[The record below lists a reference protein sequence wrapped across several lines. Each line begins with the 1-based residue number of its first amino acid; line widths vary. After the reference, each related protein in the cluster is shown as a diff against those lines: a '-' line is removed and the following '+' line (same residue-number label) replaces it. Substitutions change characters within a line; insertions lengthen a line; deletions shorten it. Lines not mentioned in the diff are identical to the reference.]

1 VKPVRANKEITLF
14 EFDCLVSDEAAFK
27 AGYESS
33 EYAHVQVVSGAAYG
47 YLKSLCLSDDS
58 ENRLL
63 QLRRRFNMEVL
74 QVQNYAGVIFTPDKT
89 QIEVLPKI
97 GKSFK
102 GEGTGKSERGYIKAR
117 QSLLIMLRA
126 LKGFSHI
133 QTSSA
138 NIASQ
143 KIPLLEV
150 FISQF
155 LNSVNVL
162 VKRGLRSD
170 YVRREDNLAFLK
182 GKLNV
187 GKQLKHNYINKH
199 KFYCEYDEFLLDRP
213 ANRLLHSAL
222 RKVKTISRSAANQ
235 KLLQELEFIF
245 HEVPQSSDYK
255 LDFTNVKLDRGMNY
269 YQVPLA
275 WCKLIL
281 EGLSPQ
287 SMKGES
293 HAVSLLFPMEKV
305 FEDYVAKV
313 LKDQLAVTH
322 PELTISSQVTGE
334 YLARYDGRDKFSL
347 RPDLVIKQ
355 GKANQ
360 IVLDT
365 KWKLLDTKLSNSNIS
380 QSDIYQ
386 LFAYAKKYLG
396 ADTEGQDVV
405 LIYPS
410 QDNFSEPLSS
420 PFELG
425 DGHRLW
431 IVPFEIINTELV
443 GIRWPCKAQESNAVS
458 IASKL

>member
-1 VKPVRANKEITLF
+1 LRAKKEITLF
-14 EFDCLVSDEAAFK
+14 EFDCLVSDDNAAK
-27 AGYESS
+27 SGYDSS
-33 EYAHVQVVSGAAYG
+33 DYSHIQVVSNKAYE
-47 YLKSLCLSDDS
+47 YLKSLCLSDES
-58 ENRLL
+58 ESKLL
-63 QLRRRFNMEVL
+63 QLRRRRNMEVL
-74 QVQNYAGVIFTPDKT
+74 QVQSYAGVIFTPDRT
-89 QIEVLPKI
+89 QIEVLPKV
-97 GKSFK
+97 GKGFK
-102 GEGTGKSERGYIKAR
+102 GEGADNSERAYEKAR
-117 QSLLIMLRA
+117 KSLLVMLRA

-143 KIPLLEV
+143 KMPLLEV

-155 LNSVNVL
+155 LKSVNVL

-187 GKQLKHNYINKH
+187 GKQVKRNYINKY

-222 RKVKTISRSAANQ
+222 LKVKTISRSAANQ
-235 KLLQELEFIF
+235 KLLQELEFVF
-245 HEVPQSSDYK
+245 NELPQSSDYK
-255 LDFTNVKLDRGMNY
+255 LDFTNVKLDRGMSY

-287 SMKGES
+287 SMKGDS

-334 YLARYDGRDKFSL
+334 YLASYDGRDKFSL
-347 RPDLVIKQ
+347 RPDLVVKQ
-355 GKANQ
+355 GKSNQ

-365 KWKLLDTKLSNSNIS
+365 KWKLLDTTLSNSNIS

-396 ADTEGQDVV
+396 ADTDGQDVV

-431 IVPFEIINTELV
+431 VVPFEIINTDTV
-443 GIRWPCKAQESNAVS
+443 GVRWPCKAQKSTTVS
-458 IASKL
+458 IASKR